1 MDENLKIKFSETKRG
16 KEQVIINRKFKFNFS
31 NLKKNNSIY
40 KCTECRTKKK
50 KKKKKKKE

>member
-40 KCTECRTKKK
+40 KCTECRTKN
-50 KKKKKKKE
+50 